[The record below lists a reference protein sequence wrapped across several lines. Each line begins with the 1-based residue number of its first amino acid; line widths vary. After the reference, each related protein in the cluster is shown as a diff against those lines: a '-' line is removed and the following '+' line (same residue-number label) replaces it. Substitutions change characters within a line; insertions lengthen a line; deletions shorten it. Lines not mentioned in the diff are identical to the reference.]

1 MLLAWALV
9 LWGGLLLLV
18 SIDDVL
24 REGVR
29 PVLARLLPAH
39 GTSAWGWI
47 NAFSAGLAVCV
58 GAAAAGVGLWGR
70 VAVSRDSAEQQQK
83 RPS

>member
-1 MLLAWALV
+1 MAWALV

-18 SIDDVL
+18 SLGDVL
-24 REGVR
+24 TEGVR

-47 NAFSAGLAVCV
+47 NAFSAGLALCV
-58 GAAAAGVGLWGR
+58 GVAAAGVWLWGR
-70 VAVSRDSAEQQQK
+70 AASKSGSEE
-83 RPS
+83 